1 MLELTILRTISV
13 VWWDKEDR
21 NKQEEWRGDDKMEI
35 MNVGPGLM
43 KKRVCVAVKRDTEPE
58 WFLIFKF

>member
-21 NKQEEWRGDDKMEI
+21 NKQEEWRDDKMEI
-35 MNVGPGLM
+35 MNVGPGVM
-43 KKRVCVAVKRDTEPE
+43 KKRVCVAVKRDAEPE

>member
-21 NKQEEWRGDDKMEI
+21 NKQEEWRDDKMEI
-35 MNVGPGLM
+35 MNVGPGVM

-58 WFLIFKF
+58 RFLIFKF

>member
-21 NKQEEWRGDDKMEI
+21 NKQEEWRDDKMEI
-35 MNVGPGLM
+35 MNVGPGVM
-43 KKRVCVAVKRDTEPE
+43 KKGVCVAVKRDAEPE

>member
-21 NKQEEWRGDDKMEI
+21 NKQEEWRDDKMEI
-35 MNVGPGLM
+35 MNVGPGVM